1 METNALEYQLEYQE
15 STLTAA
21 QVRGLSGATLLE
33 FGIAW
38 CGHCQAANI
47 AIKTALQTTPTL
59 RHLKIID
66 GKGKRLGRAY
76 KVKQWPTLIFL
87 ENGQEL
93 GRLVRPLQSESILEL
108 FAMTK

>member
-1 METNALEYQLEYQE
+1 METNTLGYQPEYQE
-15 STLTAA
+15 TSLTAE
-21 QVRGLSGATLLE
+21 QVRNLSGATLLE
-33 FGIAW
+33 FGTAW
-38 CGHCQAANI
+38 CGHCQAANT

-93 GRLVRPLQSESILEL
+93 GRLVRPLQCESVLEL
-108 FAMTK
+108 LAMNE